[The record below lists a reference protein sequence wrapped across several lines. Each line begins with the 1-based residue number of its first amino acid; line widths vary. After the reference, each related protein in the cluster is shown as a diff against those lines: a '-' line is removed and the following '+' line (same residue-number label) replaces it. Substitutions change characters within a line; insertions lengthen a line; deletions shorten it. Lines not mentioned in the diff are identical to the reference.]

1 MQILAAARRF
11 SNKYYYQ
18 LDRLKLSR
26 DQKQYF
32 NRDRWKIAL
41 ISKQYSLINMC
52 KKFFPTKKKKEL
64 FYEKL
69 KGDILK
75 TVISLQP
82 FFGQNFWK
90 NNEWLWT
97 LW

>member
-1 MQILAAARRF
+1 MQILAAARGF

-41 ISKQYSLINMC
+41 ISKQ
-52 KKFFPTKKKKEL
+52 
-64 FYEKL
+64 
-69 KGDILK
+69 
-75 TVISLQP
+75 
-82 FFGQNFWK
+82 
-90 NNEWLWT
+90 
-97 LW
+97 